1 MNVERWL
8 KTRKK
13 AWDELDKLLLLTD
26 KDGVGALDRRQLQE
40 LGRLY
45 RSTSADLSRARAL
58 KLSADIQVY
67 LNNLVVRAHNQV
79 YQTSKN
85 RWKDLFAFLWIG
97 FPRLVRE
104 NILYI
109 IVAFLLF
116 MVPAALSYG
125 EVTRNLKFAQYELSP
140 GQPLVSDDIWNYI
153 ENKQLWTD
161 SIQGKSAITSSM
173 ISTNN
178 IRVSITAFVFGVS
191 FGIGTVAVLL
201 INGLHLGTTLGVC
214 SVYGMAPRLLTFVAA
229 HGVIELNCIFIAGGA
244 GLMMGKALLFPD
256 KYRRVDKFKLTAKKA
271 AGLFAG
277 TVPLL
282 LIAGCIEGFISPRT
296 DLDPSIKYAVSIST
310 LFLLALYIFA
320 PRNSQSST
328 KSGVPQLK

>member
-26 KDGVGALDRRQLQE
+26 KDGVGALDRKQLQE

-58 KLSADIQVY
+58 KLSTDIQVY

-79 YQTSKN
+79 YQTDKN
-85 RWKDLFAFLWIG
+85 RWKDLFSFLWVG

-109 IVAFLLF
+109 VVSFLLF
-116 MVPAALSYG
+116 MVPAAISYA
-125 EVTRNLKFAQYELSP
+125 EVTQDLKFAQYEITR
-140 GQPLVSDDIWNYI
+140 GQPLVSEDLWNYI
-153 ENKQLWTD
+153 ENNQMWTD
-161 SIQGKSAITSSM
+161 AVEGRSAIAFGM

-178 IRVSITAFVFGVS
+178 IRVSITAFVFGIS

-244 GLMMGKALLFPD
+244 GLMMGKALLFPE
-256 KYRRVDKFKLTAKKA
+256 KYRRVDKFKVTARKA

-320 PRNSQSST
+320 PRHLESST
-328 KSGVPQLK
+328 KSGVDQVK

>member
-8 KTRKK
+8 KVRKK
-13 AWDELDKLLLLTD
+13 AWDELDKLLSLTD
-26 KDGVGALDRRQLQE
+26 KDGVGALDRKQLQE

-58 KLSADIQVY
+58 KLSGDIQVY

-79 YQTSKN
+79 YQTDKN

-109 IVAFLLF
+109 ITSFLLF
-116 MVPAALSYG
+116 ACPAWVGYSL
-125 EVTRNLKFAQYELSP
+125 VQKNLNFAQYEIAR
-140 GQPLVSDDIWNYI
+140 GQPLVPEDMFNSI
-153 ENKQLWTD
+153 EKKQMWTD
-161 SIQGKSAITSSM
+161 AVEGKNALAFSM

-178 IRVSITAFVFGVS
+178 IGVSIKAFVFGIS
-191 FGIGTVAVLL
+191 FGIGTIFVLL
-201 INGLHLGTTLGVC
+201 LNGLHIGTALGVC
-214 SVYGMAPRLLTFVAA
+214 KIYGMAPKLLTFVAA
-229 HGVIELNCIFIAGGA
+229 HGVIELNCIFISGGA
-244 GLMMGKALLFPD
+244 GLMMGAALLFPGQY
-256 KYRRVDKFKLTAKKA
+256 KRVDMFKIAAKKA

-296 DLDPSIKYAVSIST
+296 DIDPWVKYAVSLST
-310 LFLLALYIFA
+310 LILLALYIFA
-320 PRNSQSST
+320 PR
-328 KSGVPQLK
+328 KFSGNTDGGVTEVK